1 MLTAFAAA
9 TPILFNLLFFFVP
22 IVFYPFSYE
31 LFEFNKMVLV
41 YALTAL
47 ISASWVIRM
56 ILEKRIIFRRT
67 IFDVPLL
74 LFLASQ
80 LLSLV
85 FSIDFRTSFLGY
97 YSRFHGGFLSTLA
110 YSVLFWAF
118 VSNMDKG
125 KTIKAI
131 RFLLYSG
138 VLVSIYGVLEHFGID
153 KNIWVQDVQER
164 VFSTL
169 GQPNWLAAWLVG
181 LLPLAW
187 SFYLGL
193 RKRDKNFWLW
203 LGISAFYVLTIAY
216 TKSRSGLLGLVVASA
231 IFWGINFFYRIKEGP
246 KFLIKNSLLLI
257 ALSIFLIF
265 AGGTPWTPSL
275 EKFLTR
281 GIEMKTPETQ
291 GPVLETGGTESGTI
305 RKIVWKGAI
314 DVFRHYPL
322 VGSGVE
328 TFAFSYYQFR
338 PVEHN
343 LVSEWDFLYNKAHNE
358 LLNILATTG
367 ILGLGTYLYFSGIVI
382 FYFIKKIKNSPSKL
396 DTAILAGFCGIF
408 VTNFFGF
415 SVVVVALLYFLLP
428 AFAVCLERGQGL
440 KVASYTPLNFRQKAE
455 IFITLIITSFL
466 LLSVTRYWY
475 ADLLFAKGKGLNDSG
490 DPVKARDELVKAIKL
505 SPNEAIFWDELSQ
518 SDILIAIALNEAQES
533 SKANEF
539 ADIAIN
545 ESLNA
550 TALSP
555 RNINLKRNRANLFIK
570 LSALDPSYLTSARD
584 TLLDAITY
592 APTEAKL
599 YYNLGLTYARLGD
612 IANAKLVLEKTI
624 SMKANYRDARLAYA
638 LILID
643 EGAREKAKGELN
655 YILESIDPNDA
666 ITRQTLEEIK

>member
-1 MLTAFAAA
+1 MLTAFAV
-9 TPILFNLLFFFVP
+9 PILFNLLFFFVP

-41 YALTAL
+41 YILTIL
-47 ISASWVIRM
+47 ISTSWVIRM
-56 ILEKRIIFRRT
+56 ILEKRVIFRRT
-67 IFDVPLL
+67 IFDIPLL

-85 FSIDFRTSFLGY
+85 FSIDVRTSFLGY
-97 YSRFHGGFLSTLA
+97 YSRFHGGFLSTLS
-110 YSVLFWAF
+110 YSILFWAF
-118 VSNMDKG
+118 VSNMDRA
-125 KTIKAI
+125 KTLKAL

-153 KNIWVQDVQER
+153 KDIWVQDVQER

-187 SFYLGL
+187 SFYVGL
-193 RKRDKNFWLW
+193 KKGSKNFWLW
-203 LGISAFYVLTIAY
+203 LGISALYILTIAY
-216 TKSRSGLLGLVVASA
+216 TKSRSGLLGLMVAAA
-231 IFWGINFFYRIKEGP
+231 IFWGINLLYRLKEKP

-257 ALSIFLIF
+257 AFSIFLVF
-265 AGGTPWTPSL
+265 VGGTPWTPSL
-275 EKFLTR
+275 EKFLSR
-281 GIEMKTPETQ
+281 GKEGRPQETQ
-291 GPVLETGGTESGTI
+291 GPALETGGTESGTI

-338 PVEHN
+338 PIEHN
-343 LVSEWDFLYNKAHNE
+343 LVSEWDFLYNKAHSE

-367 ILGLGTYLYFSGIVI
+367 ILGLGAYLYFSGVVV
-382 FYFIKKIKNSPSKL
+382 FFLIKKIKSSPSRL
-396 DTAILAGFCGIF
+396 DSALLAGFCGIF
-408 VTNFFGF
+408 VSNFFGF
-415 SVVVVALLYFLLP
+415 SVVAVALLYFLFP
-428 AFAVCLERGQGL
+428 AFAACLEKSQKI
-440 KVASYTPLNFRQKAE
+440 KVANYPLLDARQKATVS
-455 IFITLIITSFL
+455 IALIITSYL
-466 LLSVTRYWY
+466 LLSVARYWY
-475 ADLLFAKGKGLNDSG
+475 ADFLFAKGKALNDSE
-490 DPVKARDELVKAIKL
+490 DPVKARNELVKAIKL

-518 SDILIAIALNEAQES
+518 SDVLIAVALNEAEES
-533 SKANEF
+533 PKAKEF
-539 ADIAIN
+539 ADIAID
-545 ESLNA
+545 ESSNA
-550 TALSP
+550 TTLSP

-643 EGAREKAKGELN
+643 EGAREKAKEELN
-655 YILESIDPNDA
+655 YILEKIDPNDA
-666 ITRQTLEEIK
+666 ITGQTLEEIK